1 MKFGI
6 QFDFHKIPEWYQD
19 YFDYLRFK
27 LISKDFAW
35 RVKSMLKFVQFIYRK
50 LDIIS

>member
-6 QFDFHKIPEWYQD
+6 QFDFHKIPEWYSE

-27 LISKDFAW
+27 LISKDFAH
-35 RVKSMLKFVQFIYRK
+35 RVKSKSNTK
-50 LDIIS
+50 

>member
-6 QFDFHKIPEWYQD
+6 QFDFHKIPEWYSE

-27 LISKDFAW
+27 QLSKDFEE
-35 RVKSMLKFVQFIYRK
+35 RVKSIMITA
-50 LDIIS
+50 

>member
-6 QFDFHKIPEWYQD
+6 QFDFHKIPEWYSE

-27 LISKDFAW
+27 LISKDFSE
-35 RVKSMLKFVQFIYRK
+35 RVKSKSFTILINLFTR
-50 LDIIS
+50 

>member
-6 QFDFHKIPEWYQD
+6 QFDFHKIPEWYSE

-27 LISKDFAW
+27 LVSKDFAA
-35 RVKSMLKFVQFIYRK
+35 RVKGMFQSYET
-50 LDIIS
+50 